1 MFHGID
7 LAISTGTE
15 SNPRRPW
22 MQPIFQ
28 RYVWRPLKTRICRL
42 EISVCQ
48 CVKYIERHNYM
59 VLIDPCMFLK
69 SFQTSTYFK
78 NQMITQY
85 WHSTT
90 FIIFFQPHQATPL
103 NYPLRPL
110 FSVLAS
116 TPWER
121 LGTGQ
126 CTSWT
131 WPWGHSTACGR
142 TWWCIMRCLLPGGV
156 GFLRTFC
163 FFFRKKTIVWHAYKT
178 RQKSVL

>member
-1 MFHGID
+1 MHVFKI
-7 LAISTGTE
+7 IS
-15 SNPRRPW
+15 N
-22 MQPIFQ
+22 QYIFQ
-28 RYVWRPLKTRICRL
+28 KP
-42 EISVCQ
+42 
-48 CVKYIERHNYM
+48 N
-59 VLIDPCMFLK
+59 D
-69 SFQTSTYFK
+69 
-78 NQMITQY
+78 
-85 WHSTT
+85 HSILT
-90 FIIFFQPHQATPL
+90 FNHLYHFFQPHQATPL

-163 FFFRKKTIVWHAYKT
+163 FFLERRRLFDMRTKPDKNLYCKTSCSYNECMYFQAHLVFTSNIGLWNLGEGQTNKLVFPWGKPWGCFPFTKPGHGIIFAP
-178 RQKSVL
+178 R